1 MQIRFI
7 QYQGYTVLIF
17 FLTVVSPFISRK
29 FFWGSVYFFQLR
41 NFTKLLSIEIKNQ
54 DDFKKIWSS
63 YCKICSTDSHMRMLK
78 GGIYLKYDILKLF
91 CYLSLES
98 LQIDAVTDGYE
109 TDMEYQENL
118 LFWAFTYIVCDF
130 ASSYD
135 IRKHSTITTELIRE
149 PLDQIS
155 FEPTLI
161 QIIKDCH
168 TDGKGFLSTLALM
181 QSIMIYIRLPD
192 TKKLL
197 VSKFFEDISDLKI
210 GWLSRR
216 VFEVVIAT
224 VMIKHQPEEGLR
236 ELNIELRKA
245 QIGDNRDKYNFRDE
259 VLAKKLDDMGLEYAD
274 KP

>member
-1 MQIRFI
+1 MQIGFI
-7 QYQGYTVLIF
+7 QYQGYTVLII

-41 NFTKLLSIEIKNQ
+41 NFTKLLSTELKNKN
-54 DDFKKIWSS
+54 DFKKILSS
-63 YCKICSTDSHMRMLK
+63 YCKICSTDSHMRMIK
-78 GGIYLKYDILKLF
+78 GGIYLKYYILKLF
-91 CYLSLES
+91 CDLSLES
-98 LQIDAVTDGYE
+98 LQINAATGEYE
-109 TDMEYQENL
+109 TDREYQENL
-118 LFWAFTYIVCDF
+118 LFWAFTRTACDF

-135 IRKHSTITTELIRE
+135 IRKHSAITTELIEE
-149 PLDQIS
+149 PLYQIS

-168 TDGKGFLSTLALM
+168 TDGKGFLSALALM

-197 VSKFFEDISDLKI
+197 VSKFFKDISDLKI

-224 VMIKHQPEEGLR
+224 VMIKYQPEEKLR
-236 ELNIELRKA
+236 ALNIELREA
-245 QIGDNRDKYNFRDE
+245 QIADDKDKYKFRDE
-259 VLAKKLDDMGLEYAD
+259 MLAKKLDDMGL
-274 KP
+274 KIC